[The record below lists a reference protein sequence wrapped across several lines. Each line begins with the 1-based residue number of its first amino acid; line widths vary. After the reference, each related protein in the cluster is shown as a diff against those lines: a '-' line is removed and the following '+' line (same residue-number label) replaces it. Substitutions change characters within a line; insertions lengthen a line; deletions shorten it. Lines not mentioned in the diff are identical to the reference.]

1 LPCIQQHQIMYI
13 ANWSIYIS
21 RIKKKI
27 DVEIVKKI
35 THMLDEHNVHA
46 KSFRMAT
53 DRYREQQFDK
63 LNLRLIVD
71 RTKDGRIY
79 NIPNVSKVA
88 TLIVGDIDIA
98 SSRIL

>member
-1 LPCIQQHQIMYI
+1 M
-13 ANWSIYIS
+13 
-21 RIKKKI
+21 
-27 DVEIVKKI
+27 EIVKKI